1 MTKKL
6 VKETNFVPKD
16 ESPFIPNDVREDIV
30 DGTAKVG
37 RVTAFFLTNLVNATA
52 KVIGNGVAYAGRVV
66 EKSEQNSNL
75 VHQVGHQALA
85 TKHCVHCGTQLIA
98 VAKFC
103 SNCGQKQ

>member
-1 MTKKL
+1 MTKKFL
-6 VKETNFVPKD
+6 
-16 ESPFIPNDVREDIV
+16 PNDVQEDIM

-37 RVTAFFLTNLVNATA
+37 RFGAFLATNLFNATA
-52 KVIGNGVAYAGRVV
+52 ELIGKGMAYAGEIVNNS
-66 EKSEQNSNL
+66 KQNANL

-85 TKHCVHCGTQLIA
+85 PKHCTNCGAQLQA

>member
-1 MTKKL
+1 MSKKL
-6 VKETNFVPKD
+6 IKND

-37 RVTAFFLTNLVNATA
+37 RVAAFFMTKVVNATA
-52 KVIGNGVAYAGRVV
+52 NVISSGVAYTGNIVK
-66 EKSEQNSNL
+66 KSEDNANL
-75 VHQVGHQALA
+75 VHEVGHKALA
-85 TKHCVHCGTQLIA
+85 TKHCVHCGTQLVA

>member
-1 MTKKL
+1 MSDKL
-6 VKETNFVPKD
+6 IKNDETNF
-16 ESPFIPNDVREDIV
+16 IPDDVRKDVI

-37 RVTAFFLTNLVNATA
+37 AVTAFFVTKVVNATA
-52 KVIGNGVAYAGRVV
+52 KVIGNGITYTGDVIM
-66 EKSEQNSNL
+66 KSKQNADL
-75 VHQVGHQALA
+75 VHEVGHKTLA